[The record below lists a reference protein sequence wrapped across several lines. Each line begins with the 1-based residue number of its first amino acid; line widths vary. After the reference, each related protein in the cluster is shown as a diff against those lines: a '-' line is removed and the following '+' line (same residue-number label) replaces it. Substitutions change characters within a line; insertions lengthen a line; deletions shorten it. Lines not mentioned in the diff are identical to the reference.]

1 MRIEVETREWSS
13 WGGRAGPKEET
24 EMHTEQALLR
34 QRAWE
39 SKLGKRELTYKERS
53 ELPDKNSEGNQGEF

>member
-1 MRIEVETREWSS
+1 MIIV
-13 WGGRAGPKEET
+13 GRAGRSKGKKT

-39 SKLGKRELTYKERS
+39 SKLGTRERTYKERS
-53 ELPDKNSEGNQGEF
+53 ELPDKNSKENQGDL

>member
-34 QRAWE
+34 QWAWE
-39 SKLGKRELTYKERS
+39 SKLAYSCSSSSSSSSSSSDYLM
-53 ELPDKNSEGNQGEF
+53 